1 MDSQELESEPRPPAA
16 AVRWPA
22 AAATETDSPLEGPV
36 SGQADLMAYPFFG
49 LSKTPSWQ
57 EIGFEQGR
65 VTVQVRPSGRG
76 IATIYDKEILI
87 YLASLATDRLARG
100 EPFSGVLT
108 FTPYDF
114 FKLAGLSGASGK
126 NYQRL
131 SGALDRLQG
140 TQIRT
145 TIETGGISVDGW
157 FSWISEAHVIF
168 TRDARGEKR
177 ARAIRVRI
185 TDWLV
190 RAIVTDGS
198 VLTYDRAY
206 FGLNAIERRLYE
218 IARAGCARGQGFE
231 LDLATLR
238 DRVGVTSPLKKFRQ
252 LLAQIV
258 ARDELPGYRVGFAGA
273 AEGRRPL
280 ARIRVR
286 FAPRPEGP
294 AACPAAGLAA
304 GPGAGPDRA
313 AGGAGR
319 RAPARPG
326 RQAM

>member
-1 MDSQELESEPRPPAA
+1 MAARSGSQAEFEFGAAAGQGPSAPRPRLLPAL
-16 AVRWPA
+16 P
-22 AAATETDSPLEGPV
+22 ETDSPLEGPV
-36 SGQADLMAYPFFG
+36 TGQADLMAFPFFG
-49 LSKTPSWQ
+49 LSKTPSKQ
-57 EIGFEQGR
+57 AISFEEGAI
-65 VTVQVRPSGRG
+65 TVQVRPSDAG

-87 YLASLATDRLARG
+87 YLASLAMDRLARG
-100 EPFSGVLT
+100 EAFTGVLT
-108 FTPYDF
+108 FTAYDF

-131 SGALDRLQG
+131 SGAIDRLQG

-168 TRDARGEKR
+168 SRTARGEKR

-190 RAIVTDGS
+190 RAIVADGS
-198 VLTYDRAY
+198 VLSYDRAY

-218 IARAGCARGQGFE
+218 IARAGCARREGPGLPAGRAAEGFE

-252 LLAQIV
+252 LLAQII
-258 ARDELPGYRVGFAGA
+258 ARDDLPGYRVAFAGTPEPRGEA
-273 AEGRRPL
+273 RRPL
-280 ARIRVR
+280 ARLRVR
-286 FAPRPEGP
+286 MMPRL
-294 AACPAAGLAA
+294 AGEVPMT
-304 GPGAGPDRA
+304 G
-313 AGGAGR
+313 
-319 RAPARPG
+319 
-326 RQAM
+326 